1 VDRAGPVCTERL
13 SLLPLRVEH
22 ADEMAVVLGDPGL
35 HAFTGGAPL
44 GAEALRSRY
53 GRLVAGSPD
62 PATDWLNWVIEW
74 RGRRCLVG
82 TVQATV
88 TAGPVAEVAWVVG
101 SRWQGQGIASE
112 AAIGLVGWLTGQRVH
127 TVVAHIHP
135 GHAASAAVATAAG
148 LTATDRRQDG
158 EVRWHRRSG
167 GADQAAD
174 SPRSSVRLGKGGWR
188 EGM

>member
-1 VDRAGPVCTERL
+1 MEWIGELAGPVRTERL
-13 SLLPLRVEH
+13 SLLPLRVEF
-22 ADEMAVVLGDPGL
+22 ADEMAAVLGDPGL

-53 GRLVAGSPD
+53 ERLVAGSPD
-62 PATDWLNWVIEW
+62 PAVGRLNWVIQ
-74 RGRRCLVG
+74 RRDRRCLVG

-101 SRWQGQGIASE
+101 SRWQGHRIGSE
-112 AAIGLVGWLTGQRVH
+112 AAVGLVGWLAGQRVR

-148 LTATDRRQDG
+148 LTATDRWHDD
-158 EVRWHRRSG
+158 EVRW
-167 GADQAAD
+167 Q
-174 SPRSSVRLGKGGWR
+174 R
-188 EGM
+188 EIVPGPGLAG